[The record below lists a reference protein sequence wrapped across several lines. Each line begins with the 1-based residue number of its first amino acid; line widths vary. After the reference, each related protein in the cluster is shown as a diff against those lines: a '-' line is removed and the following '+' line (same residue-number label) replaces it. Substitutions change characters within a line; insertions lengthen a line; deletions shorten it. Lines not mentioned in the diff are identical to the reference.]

1 MTVFFNR
8 RNINT
13 LMLIHHH
20 FDVLALFQPGTPEV
34 KHSDSYSLKEF
45 VFMLKLSQNRKFLS
59 KNGRNSGF
67 HGLFAASSNSLLT
80 WTAGKA

>member
-1 MTVFFNR
+1 MAVFFNR

-20 FDVLALFQPGTPEV
+20 FDVLALFQPGTSEV
-34 KHSDSYSLKEF
+34 KCSDSYSLKEF

-59 KNGRNSGF
+59 KNEQKPGI
-67 HGLFAASSNSLLT
+67 HGLFAGSSKAP
-80 WTAGKA
+80 TAC